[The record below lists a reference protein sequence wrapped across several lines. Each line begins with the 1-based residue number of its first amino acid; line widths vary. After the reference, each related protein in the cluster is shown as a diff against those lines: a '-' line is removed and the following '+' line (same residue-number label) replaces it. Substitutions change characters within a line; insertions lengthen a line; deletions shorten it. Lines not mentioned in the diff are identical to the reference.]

1 MAVATQARCSPS
13 STPTVAPLFFSFFF
27 FSQRELSLSD
37 FKQQSLAAMV
47 NLSFNLKLSSLFN
60 LKLSLPFGFL

>member
-1 MAVATQARCSPS
+1 MAVATQARRSPS
-13 STPTVAPLFFSFFF
+13 STPTVAPHFF
-27 FSQRELSLSD
+27 FSLNASSLSD
-37 FKQQSLAAMV
+37 FKQQSLAAMA

>member
-13 STPTVAPLFFSFFF
+13 STPTVAPLFFFF

-47 NLSFNLKLSSLFN
+47 NLAFN